1 MAGVYSVKQKT
12 LSLSG
17 HPINTFN
24 PERKKERKNNCR
36 KV

>member
-1 MAGVYSVKQKT
+1 MAGLYSMKEKT

-24 PERKKERKNNCR
+24 PERKEEQL
-36 KV
+36 